1 MKQFFKE
8 VFGRLTL
15 KSPSFFVIVQRI
27 SVAVTVLSGLPMLL
41 QDLHTQTGV
50 VVPQFMTDFSNKI
63 FFFCGI
69 VTFIV
74 AKLPVE
80 NPDATKL
87 NKEGNSIKKLP
98 FTNKK

>member
-1 MKQFFKE
+1 MKQFLKE

-27 SVAVTVLSGLPMLL
+27 SVVVTVLSGLPMLL
-41 QDLHTQTGV
+41 QNLQAQTGV
-50 VVPQFMTDFSNKI
+50 VVPQFMTDFANKI

-69 VTFIV
+69 VAFIV
-74 AKLPVE
+74 SKLPVE
-80 NPDATKL
+80 NPDATVL
-87 NKEGNSIKKLP
+87 NKDGNSVKKLP